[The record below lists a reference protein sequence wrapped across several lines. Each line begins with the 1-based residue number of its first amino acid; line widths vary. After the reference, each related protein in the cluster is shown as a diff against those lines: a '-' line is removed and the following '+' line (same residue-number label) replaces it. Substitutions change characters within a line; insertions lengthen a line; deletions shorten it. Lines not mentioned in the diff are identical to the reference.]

1 MPASSPV
8 APGLSPRSRPSGTI
22 RRLLDDRD
30 DLVERIK
37 WTTFAR
43 TVALTALLA
52 LTIALDLGFGPQP
65 LAQTPEV
72 LLYKLESGF
81 FVLTFLALLLTYF
94 APRRW
99 LVGTAWLSLAID
111 VSLASTLVA
120 VTDRT
125 QSVFLFA
132 MPLSV
137 LSGAALLERRG
148 AVIGASLGSAAVA
161 LLAAI
166 DLGWLEPWGNA
177 FSVAWV
183 HSLAPPRPPSVSE
196 VAIAVLVQVAALYAT
211 ALLSSKLVAELARAR
226 TSVLRE
232 QREFA
237 ALRQRYEDVFSS
249 MPDGL
254 LTVSEDGVIRSANAA
269 ALKILRRSAA
279 DLISAQIHDVLPELA
294 EASGSM
300 HSTQEIARG
309 QEPTTEL
316 WRAATGGGQQIL
328 AVRTERLRGLVAE
341 LRGQVETLYVIR
353 DITELR
359 AREIEHR
366 NRERLAG
373 IGAMAMAVAHE
384 IRNPLASISGAVQML
399 GGAVPADAGLDG
411 LVAIVQRET
420 EQLSRWIG
428 EFLEFAKPTRPSV
441 AKLDL
446 VELLNGKIDAWQ
458 ADPRLEGSSIAA
470 ERRISARDGVLFAD
484 IHGLS
489 SLIWNLLVNAQQAAI
504 ESVEPRVR
512 VTLRD
517 AGDDL
522 ELIIEDSGPG
532 IEPSELPHLFE
543 PFYTTRSKGT
553 GLGLAMVH
561 RVVENHRG
569 SILVGRSDLGG
580 ALFSVV
586 LPRDMRRRSSML
598 AGP

>member
-1 MPASSPV
+1 VPASSPV
-8 APGLSPRSRPSGTI
+8 APGLSPRSRPSGAI

-132 MPLSV
+132 LPLSV

-166 DLGWLEPWGNA
+166 DLGWLEPWGDA
-177 FSVAWV
+177 ASVAWV

-269 ALKILRRSAA
+269 ALVILRRSAA
-279 DLISAQIHDVLPELA
+279 DLISGQIHDVLPELA
-294 EASGSM
+294 EASASM

-399 GGAVPADAGLDG
+399 GDAVPADAGLDG

-458 ADPRLEGSSIAA
+458 ADPRHEGSSIVA
-470 ERRISARDGVLFAD
+470 ERRISAQDGVLLAD

-522 ELIIEDSGPG
+522 ELIVEDSGPG

-543 PFYTTRSKGT
+543 PFYTTRTKGT

-569 SILVGRSDLGG
+569 SIQVGRSDLGG

-586 LPRDMRRRSSML
+586 LPRDMRRRSSLL

>member
-1 MPASSPV
+1 MVDPSPA
-8 APGLSPRSRPSGTI
+8 ANRLSPRTRPSGTI
-22 RRLLDDRD
+22 RRLLEDRD

-43 TVALTALLA
+43 TIALTALLS

-99 LVGTAWLSLAID
+99 LVSTAWLSLAID

-148 AVIGASLGSAAVA
+148 AVVGATLGSVA
-161 LLAAI
+161 MTLLAAV
-166 DLGWLEPWGNA
+166 DLGWLGPWGQA
-177 FSVAWV
+177 STVAWV
-183 HSLAPPRPPSVSE
+183 HSLVPPRPPQISE
-196 VAIAVLVQVAALYAT
+196 VAIALLVQISALYAT

-254 LTVSEDGVIRSANAA
+254 LTVSDDGIIRSANTA
-269 ALKILRRSAA
+269 ALTILRRSPA
-279 DLISAQIHDVLPELA
+279 DLIAAPIDSVLPELS
-294 EASGSM
+294 EASAAM
-300 HSTQEIARG
+300 PSTQEIARG

-328 AVRTERLRGLVAE
+328 AVRAERLRGLVAE

-359 AREIEHR
+359 ARELEHR

-399 GGAVPADAGLDG
+399 GGALPPDAGLDG

-420 EQLSRWIG
+420 DQLSRWIG
-428 EFLEFAKPTRPSV
+428 EFLEFAKPTRPTV
-441 AKLDL
+441 AKLDVAEL
-446 VELLNGKIDAWQ
+446 VNGKIDAWQ
-458 ADPRLEGSSIAA
+458 ADPRLDGDTIQTQ
-470 ERRISARDGVLFAD
+470 RRIQVTDSVIQAD
-484 IHGLS
+484 IHGMS
-489 SLIWNLLVNAQQAAI
+489 SLIWNLLVNAQQAAL
-504 ESVEPRVR
+504 ESADAKVR

-517 AGDDL
+517 VGDDL
-522 ELIIEDSGPG
+522 ELLVEDSGPG
-532 IEPSELPHLFE
+532 IDPADLPHLFE
-543 PFYTTRSKGT
+543 PFYTTRSQGT

-569 SILVGRSDLGG
+569 SIHVGRSDLGG
-580 ALFSVV
+580 ARFSIL
-586 LPRDMRRRSSML
+586 LPRDLRRRSSIL
-598 AGP
+598 ASA

>member
-1 MPASSPV
+1 MPASAAGPS
-8 APGLSPRSRPSGTI
+8 GLPPRSRPSGTI
-22 RRLLDDRD
+22 RRLLEDRD

-52 LTIALDLGFGPQP
+52 LTVALDLGLGPYP
-65 LAQTPEV
+65 LLQAPEV

-148 AVIGASLGSAAVA
+148 AFVGATLGSVAVA
-161 LLAAI
+161 LLAAV
-166 DLGWLEPWGNA
+166 DLGWLGTFGHA
-177 FSVAWV
+177 FLVAWV
-183 HSLAPPRPPSVSE
+183 HSLAPPSPPQGSE
-196 VAIAVLVQVAALYAT
+196 VAISVLVQVSALYAT
-211 ALLSSKLVAELARAR
+211 ALLSSKLVAELTRAR
-226 TSVLRE
+226 SSVLRE

-254 LTVSEDGVIRSANAA
+254 LTVSEDGVIRSANNA
-269 ALKILRRSAA
+269 ALAILRRAPT
-279 DLISAQIHDVLPELA
+279 DLIAAQIDAVLPELA
-294 EASGSM
+294 EVSASTR
-300 HSTQEIARG
+300 STQEIARG
-309 QEPTTEL
+309 HEPTTEL
-316 WRAATGGGQQIL
+316 WRAAIGGGHQIL
-328 AVRTERLRGLVAE
+328 TVRTERLRGLVAE
-341 LRGQVETLYVIR
+341 LRGQGETLYVIR
-353 DITELR
+353 DVTELR

-384 IRNPLASISGAVQML
+384 IRNPLASISGAVQMI

-411 LVAIVQRET
+411 LAAIVRRET

-428 EFLEFAKPTRPSV
+428 EFLEFARPTQPTMASI
-441 AKLDL
+441 DL
-446 VELLNGKIDAWQ
+446 VELLSNKIDVWQ
-458 ADPRLEGSSIAA
+458 SDPRHGGDVIATERVLTAQQGSIQG
-470 ERRISARDGVLFAD
+470 DVQ
-484 IHGLS
+484 GLS
-489 SLIWNLLVNAQQAAI
+489 SLIWNLLVNAQQAAL
-504 ESVEPRVR
+504 EGAEPKIRI
-512 VTLRD
+512 TLRD
-517 AGDDL
+517 MGDDI
-522 ELIIEDSGPG
+522 ELRVEDNGPG
-532 IEPSELPHLFE
+532 IDPAELPHLFE

-569 SILVGRSDLGG
+569 SIEVDRSELGG
-580 ALFSVV
+580 ALFSIV
-586 LPRDMRRRSSML
+586 LPRDMRRRSTTIPPS
-598 AGP
+598 